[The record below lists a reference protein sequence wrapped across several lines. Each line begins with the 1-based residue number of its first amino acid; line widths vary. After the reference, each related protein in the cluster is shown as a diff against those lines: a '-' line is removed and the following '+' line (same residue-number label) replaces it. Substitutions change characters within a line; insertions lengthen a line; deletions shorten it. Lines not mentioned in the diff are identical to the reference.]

1 MGLFNSIASA
11 VQVKVFGSQYELNS
25 WLEQQ
30 KDTQII
36 DVKFTSMI
44 IIDESVIRDSF
55 LVIYK
60 Q

>member
-1 MGLFNSIASA
+1 MSLFNSIAPA

-36 DVKFTSMI
+36 DIKFTSMI
-44 IIDESVIRDSF
+44 IIDESVIRDCF

-60 Q
+60 